1 MYVGGQQSERL
12 QMVQNSL
19 IWGGTND
26 LAKFRTPGPFVVKPG
41 NGFKNWGWEK
51 FEIQGIG

>member
-26 LAKFRTPGPFVVKPG
+26 LAKFITPGPFVVKPG